1 MALMP
6 RSINEARISHDRL
19 LVEVQQVLEREGWT
33 VSPEPRLAGLR
44 PDIVARDPYGNNYVI
59 EIKAGAGRAH
69 LGGVAQVEMYR
80 NSLKSRLGDAK
91 GVLILGG
98 DVPEQLAAVAER
110 AGVKLI
116 DASADGDDSPGSLAS
131 SLTSLAQAPRR

>member
-1 MALMP
+1 
-6 RSINEARISHDRL
+6 
-19 LVEVQQVLEREGWT
+19 VQRVLESDGWS
-33 VSPEPRLAGLR
+33 VAPEPRLAGLR
-44 PDIVARDPYGNNYVI
+44 PDIVARDPHGNNYVI

-80 NSLKSRLGDAK
+80 DSLKSQLGDAT

-98 DVPEQLAAVAER
+98 DAPEQLAAVAER

-116 DASADGDDSPGSLAS
+116 DASANGDDSPGSLAS
-131 SLTSLAQAPRR
+131 SLASLARTPR